1 METTIEK
8 VLKQVTEEWAP
19 AALELGIQMTFW
31 NGVSQL
37 LLGGLFA
44 VLTAALFYNT
54 MKALKKSKNAS
65 YSDKEGYL
73 IVAALLAI
81 AGLIAAIPT
90 IVMLFNIW
98 NWIAVFNPKLAL
110 AHTIFE
116 RIMKLGS

>member
-37 LLGGLFA
+37 LLGGFFA

-110 AHTIFE
+110 AHAIFE

>member
-110 AHTIFE
+110 AHAIFE

>member
-37 LLGGLFA
+37 LLGGFFA